1 MQCRPSA
8 YYAILSLLASGG
20 SASGNLAAASS
31 LSASAALPAPQQ
43 PSSPTAP
50 ALPSLG
56 SCSFSSAE
64 VGLTYD
70 LSPVRGV
77 AYTTSRSGGEYS
89 FVLCAALPSACSGA
103 AASAAQLD
111 PLSPGGTGCL
121 ASLGAASQA
130 EAVPFAPNAS
140 LGVKLT
146 YFGGAACGPPPGAFS
161 TVFSLACDTALA
173 PGVLAVDAVVPPD
186 LGACELLVSARAAAA
201 CPTPYVPLLRGL
213 GAGYIA
219 LAAAVAAAVLY
230 CGGGAAIR
238 RARGAQGVEALP
250 HIGTL
255 RACSRACC
263 GGGGA
268 KYVIAS
274 SSDEAGGGDYA
285 AMLPGDG
292 AAAGG
297 GVDARALHAQR
308 QPPPPPP
315 PPPHAAA
322 MSSF

>member
-1 MQCRPSA
+1 
-8 YYAILSLLASGG
+8 
-20 SASGNLAAASS
+20 
-31 LSASAALPAPQQ
+31 
-43 PSSPTAP
+43 
-50 ALPSLG
+50 
-56 SCSFSSAE
+56 

-70 LSPVRGV
+70 LSLVGGV

-89 FVLCAALPSACSGA
+89 FALCAALPSACSGA

-161 TVFSLACDTALA
+161 TVFSLACDASLA
-173 PGVLAVDAVVPPD
+173 PAALAVDSVVPPD
-186 LGACELLVSARAAAA
+186 LGACELLVAARAAAA
-201 CPTPYVPLLRGL
+201 CPTPYVPLVRGL

-250 HIGTL
+250 HIGAL

-263 GGGGA
+263 GGGGGA
-268 KYVIAS
+268 SYVVAS

-292 AAAGG
+292 AAAG
-297 GVDARALHAQR
+297 ALHAQKP
-308 QPPPPPP
+308 PPPPPP